1 MKQSRAWQETSHAQ
15 KHENIIMKAQMAK
28 NSEDIAFADLSYL
41 GEIRTVMGKETR
53 THFTNSQKLSVITNA
68 S

>member
-1 MKQSRAWQETSHAQ
+1 
-15 KHENIIMKAQMAK
+15 MKAQMAK
-28 NSEDIAFADLSYL
+28 DSEDLAFADLSYL

-53 THFTNSQKLSVITNA
+53 THVPNSQKLSVITNA